1 MQILR
6 TDKTIWKFSQRV
18 ILCIVYFN
26 NYSLSN
32 RIRIFMIPD
41 KECLKKKK
49 NFNLKRFFF
58 LSGAAAAVSS
68 AWVIA
73 KLGLSYVQF
82 FFLLK
87 ILTKSFPLKINLLVT
102 TPSTENMPGPS
113 ASKPGDMWV
122 FFRHST
128 LRIS

>member
-41 KECLKKKK
+41 KECL
-49 NFNLKRFFF
+49 NLKRFYF
-58 LSGAAAAVSS
+58 LSGAAAVVIS
-68 AWVIA
+68 AWVI
-73 KLGLSYVQF
+73 YC
-82 FFLLK
+82 
-87 ILTKSFPLKINLLVT
+87 
-102 TPSTENMPGPS
+102 
-113 ASKPGDMWV
+113 
-122 FFRHST
+122 
-128 LRIS
+128 